1 MHFENHSILASSEHA
16 ETKDLFAETIANED
30 ILANA
35 SGPVEFS
42 MTNDYLFKTFLQR
55 NNKALKGLI
64 AALLHMPV
72 EQIKSVEVI
81 PARDEGDSLTDKTL
95 IMDLLVS
102 FNNDRIINLE
112 MQVINEHNWTDRS
125 LTYLCRTFNHLN
137 KGELY
142 SQVRPVIQIGFLDF
156 TLFPEAPEF
165 YATYRMLN
173 IKNHMLYSSKITLSV
188 VDLTR
193 KDLATE
199 EDKQYHIDYWTSFF
213 KATTWED
220 IKTLAEQNE
229 YIKEAAE
236 TVFKLTRDQQIRRQ
250 LEARE
255 DFLRRER
262 EKQWRMETLTAEK
275 AAAEEGRIAAEQRAE
290 KAENDKAV
298 AEQRAEK
305 AKVEIAELKRQAEAS
320 ASKIA
325 ELMAELAALKEK

>member
-1 MHFENHSILASSEHA
+1 MASENHSTIASSEHA
-16 ETKDLFAETIANED
+16 EHTDLLPETLASED
-30 ILANA
+30 LLANA
-35 SGPVEFS
+35 TGPVEFS

-64 AALLHMPV
+64 ASLLHLPV
-72 EQIKSVEVI
+72 EQIRSVEVI
-81 PARDEGDSLTDKTL
+81 PALDEGDSLTEKTL

-156 TLFPEAPEF
+156 TLFPETPEF

-173 IKNHMLYSSKITLSV
+173 IKNHTLYSSKITLSV

-213 KATTWED
+213 KAETWED
-220 IKTLAEQNE
+220 IKTLAKQNE

-275 AAAEEGRIAAEQRAE
+275 AEAEQRAE

-298 AEQRAEK
+298 AEQRVEK

-325 ELMAELAALKEK
+325 ELMAEVAALKATK

>member
-1 MHFENHSILASSEHA
+1 MHFENHPILTSSEHA

-30 ILANA
+30 ILAYA

-64 AALLHMPV
+64 AALLHMPA
-72 EQIKSVEVI
+72 EQIRSVQVM

-95 IMDLLVS
+95 IMDLLVH

-112 MQVINEHNWTDRS
+112 MQVINEQNWTDRS
-125 LTYLCRTFNHLN
+125 LTYLCRSFNNLN

-142 SQVRPVIQIGFLDF
+142 SQVQPVIQIGFLDF
-156 TLFPEAPEF
+156 TLFPDDPEF
-165 YATYRMLN
+165 YATYQMLN
-173 IKNHMLYSSKITLSV
+173 VKTHKLYSSKLTLSV

-199 EDKQYHIDYWTSFF
+199 EDKQYQIDYWTSFF
-213 KATTWED
+213 KAKTWED
-220 IKTLAEQNE
+220 IKTLAKENE

-236 TVFKLTRDQQIRRQ
+236 TVFKLTRDQQIRRE
-250 LEARE
+250 LDARE

-262 EKQWRMETLTAEK
+262 EKQWRLETLTAQK
-275 AAAEEGRIAAEQRAE
+275 AAAEEGRIAAEEGKIA
-290 KAENDKAV
+290 
-298 AEQRAEK
+298 AEQRAE
-305 AKVEIAELKRQAEAS
+305 AAEAEIAALK
-320 ASKIA
+320 
-325 ELMAELAALKEK
+325 AELAVLKAK